1 MKRKEGNK
9 CLSDE
14 ILQRFI
20 DGELEQK
27 EVKRVENHL
36 SICENCRSVLTEQ
49 KVIIEQLNGA
59 LTIQDRDEIVIPEFD
74 LNQSV
79 TIDIQQKR
87 KFYWWSAAA
96 ILLLLISIFI
106 FRNAADNNSNFEY
119 VFQEMNS
126 DIDANVPWYEQTS
139 TIYILD
145 ESGEIID
152 KIENL

>member
-1 MKRKEGNK
+1 MKWKKENK
-9 CLSDE
+9 CLSNE
-14 ILQRFI
+14 ILQQLI
-20 DGELEQK
+20 DGELESK

-36 SICENCRSVLTEQ
+36 SICENCRSALTEH

-59 LTIQDRDEIVIPEFD
+59 LTIQDGDGIVIPEFD
-74 LNQSV
+74 LNQST
-79 TIDIQQKR
+79 TINIQQKR
-87 KFYWWSAAA
+87 KIYWWSAAA

-126 DIDANVPWYEQTS
+126 EIDANVPWYEQTS